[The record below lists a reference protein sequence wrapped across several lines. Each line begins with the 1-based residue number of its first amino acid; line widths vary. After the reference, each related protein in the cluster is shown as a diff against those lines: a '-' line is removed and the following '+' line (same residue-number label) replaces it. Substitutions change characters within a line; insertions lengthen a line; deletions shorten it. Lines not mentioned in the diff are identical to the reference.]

1 MQLFLFGSS
10 TPRHGYLFFDK
21 WHHSA
26 SCGRLLGTLL
36 RSSPIAFWGGL
47 GVCFLFVVGVVLW
60 VRSFSQSGLCTS
72 GVVLVMLKDLDMK
85 LIDEQ
90 RFSLLNEIELAA
102 KNNLVALNELVDGW
116 GVWQTGGMCCVLG
129 FLFADDSDFEDGHHL
144 MVSPEGNLG
153 VTVGENEN
161 CVWLVGHYGG
171 STGNTSECVSFDSF
185 GDAVKEVE
193 RILHEEGVL

>member
-1 MQLFLFGSS
+1 MV
-10 TPRHGYLFFDK
+10 
-21 WHHSA
+21 
-26 SCGRLLGTLL
+26 
-36 RSSPIAFWGGL
+36 FWGGL

-60 VRSFSQSGLCTS
+60 VRSFSQSDLRTS

-129 FLFADDSDFEDGHHL
+129 FLFADDSDFEDGHYL
-144 MVSPEGNLG
+144 MVSPENNLG
-153 VTVGENEN
+153 VTVDENKN

-193 RILHEEGVL
+193 RILFVEGVK